1 MNKQTA
7 QAQAQQT
14 DNKPDYESIIKEYLD
29 VKELLKAIQ
38 QGKVEL
44 QVQKAEAD
52 KYGYTQFEQFE
63 YMIDTLANDWEGIYI
78 PSSIV
83 QTFPLL
89 FPEYEGM
96 DKQEIMQDE
105 WVWDSIDSAMSGLS
119 RYLETLPTV
128 KKALGKKYG
137 LSFGNLSECGDYGLI
152 LYLSL

>member
-1 MNKQTA
+1 MNKDSTTQ
-7 QAQAQQT
+7 
-14 DNKPDYESIIKEYLD
+14 DNKPDYESIIKECLN
-29 VKELLKAIQ
+29 VKELVQAIK

-44 QVQKAEAD
+44 KAQKAEAN

-78 PSSIV
+78 PTSV
-83 QTFPLL
+83 VRAFPLL

-96 DKQEIMQDE
+96 DRQEIIEDDWLWE
-105 WVWDSIDSAMSGLS
+105 SIDSAMSGLS